1 LGISVNIFVDF
12 FWKNGVQYRT
22 GRLHFQNYFT
32 QAYGSRSIIIRLFGT
47 PLANETQSRL
57 HCRLHS
63 KNSHPNQDWPVLL
76 LQPEFFLDIPLIQ
89 CKIAEQI
96 LTSKNG
102 KYVYKIIGLK
112 SVHPGRSI
120 AMGMS
125 IDVEIRGK
133 IKQIITN
140 TTSIPTSEIADTAA
154 YKEDLGLDSLTILEI
169 TVDVD
174 HEFDLELPEEEL
186 AELRTVQ
193 DSVELVQKYLQK
205 AAQV

>member
-1 LGISVNIFVDF
+1 
-12 FWKNGVQYRT
+12 
-22 GRLHFQNYFT
+22 
-32 QAYGSRSIIIRLFGT
+32 
-47 PLANETQSRL
+47 
-57 HCRLHS
+57 
-63 KNSHPNQDWPVLL
+63 
-76 LQPEFFLDIPLIQ
+76 
-89 CKIAEQI
+89 
-96 LTSKNG
+96 
-102 KYVYKIIGLK
+102 
-112 SVHPGRSI
+112 
-120 AMGMS
+120 MGMS